1 MRSVCP
7 RLFLLVIIQGINL
20 VYSPQEPVDV
30 ALDLP
35 AESLET
41 QSVGT
46 NKQLG
51 FSHSCR
57 MNTGRHRS
65 LWSSVTFDG
74 NCTCFCG
81 WCIFCDRHTYHVE
94 CKMRKK
100 YACIS
105 IQIHQTQVVGYEAHN
120 AWYIAHSGTSKWWI
134 AARCFRPIYSWYLD
148 LW

>member
-1 MRSVCP
+1 MGMRSVCP

-57 MNTGRHRS
+57 MNTGSRRS
-65 LWSSVTFDG
+65 SWSSVTFDS
-74 NCTCFCG
+74 NRTCFCG
-81 WCIFCDRHTYHVE
+81 WCIFCDRHTYHVNG
-94 CKMRKK
+94 KRGKNK
-100 YACIS
+100 LVFPFKS
-105 IQIHQTQVVGYEAHN
+105 IRRSWLDMKHTMHDTLHILERANDGLQQDV
-120 AWYIAHSGTSKWWI
+120 SGLFI
-134 AARCFRPIYSWYLD
+134 VDI
-148 LW
+148 